1 MIEWLQAMYNAR
13 QQWAPVYFRNTFAAL
28 SSYHG
33 ISSFFD
39 GYVNQ
44 QTTIP
49 LFFKQ
54 YELALE
60 HSLEKEIEAA
70 YDTIC
75 TAPVLKTPSP
85 MELQAANIYTK
96 EVFAKF
102 QEELV
107 EAFVYTANKIER
119 DGMATKYRVAKYE
132 HNDRACIVTLSTS
145 EMQASCSCQMFE
157 YCDVLCRHV
166 LTVFTVT
173 NVLTLPSHYILKRWT
188 RNAKTWIGSEEQ
200 SADSQGL
207 DALTSRF
214 NNLCLEAIK
223 YVEEAISNLKEG
235 GKKIVSVKK
244 SVAKVEPPS
253 SHGSGNNQE
262 ENNKKT
268 PTTPREMIPSLWPW
282 QNAMPPRFNLN
293 DGLTKVTLQPM
304 LRSMAYISQ
313 HLSTPANRVAVMNLK
328 DTKTATGETVVI
340 FQVYRDTLGSIL
352 TSMSCTRDQL

>member
-1 MIEWLQAMYNAR
+1 
-13 QQWAPVYFRNTFAAL
+13 
-28 SSYHG
+28 
-33 ISSFFD
+33 
-39 GYVNQ
+39 
-44 QTTIP
+44 

-223 YVEEAISNLKEG
+223 YVEGGAIAIETCNAATSNLKEG

-253 SHGSGNNQE
+253 PHGSGNNQE

-293 DGLTKVTLQPM
+293 DGSMTL
-304 LRSMAYISQ
+304 
-313 HLSTPANRVAVMNLK
+313 TPAGEVAAINLK
-328 DTKTATGETVVI
+328 
-340 FQVYRDTLGSIL
+340 VYSSSLL
-352 TSMSCTRDQL
+352 MSS